1 MFYITK
7 HITSCYSFH
16 IVTLP
21 RLLFLSSD
29 YLYELQQ
36 MHPIFTLWSTS
47 EPELSPILLSIAAA
61 IEQTTQAQQ
70 HVLVMFTPNMA
81 QVSMWLM

>member
-1 MFYITK
+1 
-7 HITSCYSFH
+7 
-16 IVTLP
+16 
-21 RLLFLSSD
+21 
-29 YLYELQQ
+29 

-70 HVLVMFTPNMA
+70 HVLVTFTPNMA
-81 QVSMWLM
+81 QVSMYVVDGTCFSRADEREKLIYTTCIYTA

>member
-1 MFYITK
+1 
-7 HITSCYSFH
+7 
-16 IVTLP
+16 
-21 RLLFLSSD
+21 
-29 YLYELQQ
+29 

-61 IEQTTQAQQ
+61 IEQSTQAQQ
-70 HVLVMFTPNMA
+70 RVLVTFTPSMA